1 MIDIMR
7 LTPEQ
12 VERFIHLQSI
22 VDRQAI
28 DRETLRRQ
36 RDYYDG
42 NHEVLLSPRQRDFL
56 GLLVG
61 QGDDAGYSF
70 NLMRNVVD
78 SIRERLSV
86 VGFTVN
92 GETAASESDN
102 AAPEEELAG
111 LLWNWWTDNDMDTLQ
126 IDLYRKALRDGV
138 AYLLV
143 TWDEEQNRPA
153 FYVHAQDDGASGI
166 TTHLDPETHLP
177 QYYAKYWTT
186 YDPMRPGATGE
197 ERKTVYLPGEVRKY
211 RRSFGGNWY
220 GWEPVQ
226 DVGDTSWPLQ
236 WLGAD
241 GRPIGFAVWSF
252 RVPGGSELSPSVLA
266 LQDSINASMLDLLAA
281 AAAGGFP
288 IMSIEYGDSVQA
300 PVPAAPDNEENEGAG
315 IELAPGR
322 LLEVYGGRLNR
333 LPPSDTQPMI
343 ATVWTMVS
351 ALSAVTSVPAHRLR
365 PFAGAEVPSGEA
377 LKQLEAGLVA
387 KAIERTRAFT
397 SPWAGVMTT
406 AYRLAQR
413 YGTGDLPDIASPRI
427 RPVWADVN
435 TRNEVLQSQIGA
447 AHKAMGVPDEMI
459 WQKILGYTPDEV
471 AAFRVSQ
478 RRDQA
483 IQVAAIA
490 ASLRQAAPQ
499 NTPAQAAPV
508 QPANPEAFTEVQ
520 P

>member
-22 VDRQAI
+22 IDRQAI

-42 NHEVLLSPRQRDFL
+42 NHDVLLSPRQRDFL

-61 QGDDAGYSF
+61 QGNDATWSF

-78 SIRERLSV
+78 TIRERLCV
-86 VGFTVN
+86 VGFTVD
-92 GETAASESDN
+92 GETAAQEADN
-102 AAPEEELAG
+102 ATPEGELAD
-111 LLWNWWTDNDMDTLQ
+111 LLWDWWVANDMDTKQ

-143 TWDEEQNRPA
+143 TWDEEADRPV
-153 FYVHAQDDGASGI
+153 FYVHAQDGGLEGV

-177 QYYAKYWTT
+177 QYYVKYWTT
-186 YDPMRPGATGE
+186 YDPLKPGATGK

-211 RRSFGGNWY
+211 QRAPGNVY
-220 GWEPVQ
+220 GWEPAQ
-226 DVGDTSWPLQ
+226 DPGDTSWPLP

-241 GRPIGFAVWSF
+241 GRPLGFAVWPF
-252 RVPGGSELSPSVLA
+252 RVPGGSELSPSALA
-266 LQDSINASMLDLLAA
+266 LQDSLNTSMLDLLAA

-288 IMSIEYGDSVQA
+288 IMSVEYGEN
-300 PVPAAPDNEENEGAG
+300 VPAPPAITPDNEEDEETG

-351 ALSAVTSVPAHRLR
+351 ALSAVTGVPAHRLR

-387 KAIERTRAFT
+387 KATERTQVFT
-397 SPWAGVMTT
+397 APWAGVMTT
-406 AYRLAQR
+406 AYRLAQK
-413 YGTGDLPDIASPRI
+413 YSTGDLPAIATPRI
-427 RPVWADVN
+427 KAVWANVN
-435 TRNEVLQSQIGA
+435 TRSELLQSQVGT
-447 AHKAMGVPDEMI
+447 AHKTLGVPDEMI
-459 WQKILGYTPDEV
+459 WQKVLGYTPDEV
-471 AAFRVSQ
+471 AAFRVSK

-483 IQVAAIA
+483 MQVAAIA
-490 ASLRQAAPQ
+490 ASLRQAMPTQ
-499 NTPAQAAPV
+499 QAPV
-508 QPANPEAFTEVQ
+508 APANPAAFTEGNQ